1 MRNIGI
7 RVLRCPSFITLSVS
21 SGTAIVR
28 VDQEHAAAASEST
41 RLLPAAPPGPLRGL
55 HVVTATAQTQTE
67 HNEECG
73 CKAITTAVGRSNG
86 SVANNSA
93 GSSGTASS
101 TSTAASTQT
110 VNREAYFYNPLTFL
124 RKRH

>member
-1 MRNIGI
+1 M
-7 RVLRCPSFITLSVS
+7 S

-28 VDQEHAAAASEST
+28 VDQEHAAAAAASEST

-110 VNREAYFYNPLTFL
+110 VNREAYFYNHLTFL
-124 RKRH
+124 RKRHKPITACLKLD